1 MISTIRLRN
10 FKCFRSLELGCSPL
24 TLLCGLNGAGKSSV
38 IQALLLVRQSFESG
52 ELERGRLHL
61 NGPWVD
67 LGTGR
72 DVFSEDAATSDSL
85 SIGFTGSAGDEFS
98 GEFAYAN
105 VGNVL
110 KSRAGPRVTDEM
122 RAVPPLG
129 GDFAYLE
136 AERVGPR
143 KLFPLSASEAERGT
157 LGRSGDL
164 TWNLLAGGRHTLAK
178 ADPRRA
184 TADRRPLTDV
194 VDHWLQA
201 ISPGARLGFE
211 MIRDADAIVGRFA
224 FDRAADVPTRSYRT
238 THVGFG
244 LSYALPVIVA
254 LLVPA
259 KALVLIENPEAHLH
273 PCGQT
278 RLAELAV
285 RAALA
290 GVQVIVETHSD
301 HFMDGVRIAV
311 ARGLIAR
318 DQTTFHYFERSGSEA
333 SVTTPEIDSDGRLSE
348 WPSGFFDQHEENLAR
363 LLTAKS

>member
-1 MISTIRLRN
+1 MISAIRLRN
-10 FKCFRSLELGCSPL
+10 FKCFHALELACSAL

-38 IQALLLVRQSFESG
+38 IQALLLLRQSFESG
-52 ELERGRLHL
+52 DLHGGRLHL

-67 LGTGR
+67 LGIGS
-72 DVFSEDAATSDSL
+72 DVFSEDAARSDSL
-85 SIGFTGSAGDEFS
+85 SIGFTTSAGEEFES
-98 GEFAYAN
+98 EFEY
-105 VGNVL
+105 VKEGNVL
-110 KSRAGPRVTDEM
+110 KGRPVPRVTDEM
-122 RAVPPLG
+122 HVIPPLG

-143 KLFPLSASEAERGT
+143 KLYPRSVSAAERRT
-157 LGRSGDL
+157 LGRRGDL
-164 TWNLLAGGRHTLAK
+164 TWNLLAGGSHTLAK
-178 ADPRRA
+178 TDPRRA
-184 TADRRPLTDV
+184 SADRRPLRDV

-201 ISPGARLGFE
+201 ISPGARVDFDVVQ
-211 MIRDADAIVGRFA
+211 DADAIVGHFA
-224 FDRAADVPTRSYRT
+224 FDRVEDVPTRSYRT

-254 LLVPA
+254 LLAPPA
-259 KALVLIENPEAHLH
+259 ALVLIENPEAHLH